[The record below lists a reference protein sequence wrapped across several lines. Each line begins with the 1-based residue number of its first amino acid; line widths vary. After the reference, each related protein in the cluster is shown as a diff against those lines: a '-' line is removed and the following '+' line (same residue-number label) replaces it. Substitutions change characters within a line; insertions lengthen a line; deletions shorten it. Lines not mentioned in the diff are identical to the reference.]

1 MALSEY
7 MNFDRD
13 SSPKVL
19 YTMTLVATFFRSFF
33 PIFQSHNKI
42 IHIDVHS
49 HGGLEKWS
57 VIFFVWKNIIG
68 FLFWKVVI
76 YLSKRNEK
84 ICNGLISRAWAK
96 HYFWYFISIFALTY
110 FQNGEYSK
118 TLFFEQIKDA
128 VIHTMI
134 LDMYWITV

>member
-1 MALSEY
+1 
-7 MNFDRD
+7 
-13 SSPKVL
+13 
-19 YTMTLVATFFRSFF
+19 MTLVTTFFRSFF

-84 ICNGLISRAWAK
+84 ICNGLISRVWAK
-96 HYFWYFISIFALTY
+96 HYFWYFIRIFALTY
-110 FQNGEYSK
+110 FQKGEFKNTIFHYNINTQNNYILNISTNLK
-118 TLFFEQIKDA
+118 RSMKSNKD
-128 VIHTMI
+128 
-134 LDMYWITV
+134 LEKLLTV